1 MTAVTTKGKAHPPD
15 ALDCYLKFI
24 CLVFMVINTCFYIML
39 VEGLADF
46 WSVKFCRACIISI
59 SKNVVKMNMDE

>member
-39 VEGLADF
+39 VEGLADYLVCEVLQGLYYF
-46 WSVKFCRACIISI
+46 YI
-59 SKNVVKMNMDE
+59 

>member
-1 MTAVTTKGKAHPPD
+1 MTAVTTKGNAHPPD

-39 VEGLADF
+39 VEGLADYLVCEVLQGLYYF
-46 WSVKFCRACIISI
+46 YI
-59 SKNVVKMNMDE
+59 